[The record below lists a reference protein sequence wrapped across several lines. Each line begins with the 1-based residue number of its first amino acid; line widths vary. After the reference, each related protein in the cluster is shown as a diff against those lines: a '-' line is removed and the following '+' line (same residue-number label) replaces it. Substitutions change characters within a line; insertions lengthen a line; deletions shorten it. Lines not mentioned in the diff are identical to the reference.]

1 MKVDLADI
9 FVIFST
15 KSMFFLS
22 LTIWFS
28 EDLMKR
34 ISIFDTNF
42 KQLVGNEPR
51 VPSPWRLASVNYD
64 RHRNCIVMEFANG
77 VELSMPV
84 NLVGELYAATAD
96 GLAQIHLSP
105 SGEMVVVEQVDAHI
119 GTKGLIETA
128 LSVIPATA
136 MAASLGASGGARSS
150 VAKRT
155 AAAENGKK
163 GGRPRKDNSDRQHAD
178 G

>member
-1 MKVDLADI
+1 
-9 FVIFST
+9 
-15 KSMFFLS
+15 
-22 LTIWFS
+22 
-28 EDLMKR
+28 MKR
-34 ISIFDTNF
+34 ITISDEQY
-42 KQLVGNEPR
+42 KQELAISETRPR
-51 VPSPWRLASVNYD
+51 PPWSLSSVSYD
-64 RHRNCIVMEFANG
+64 RRRNRIIMGLAKG
-77 VELSMPV
+77 VEFSLPVKLVSELS
-84 NLVGELYAATAD
+84 AATAE
-96 GLAQIHLSP
+96 GLAKIHLTP

-178 G
+178 V